1 MKRLVSVTIG
11 LAAVLLVAAC
21 LGPPGGTGG
30 ATDAGGEAQRV
41 TGRATAGP
49 ICPVERNPPDPACA
63 PRPVAGAVLVIQ
75 NGAGSEVAR
84 TTSDADGRFSLTL
97 EPGSYRLV
105 PQAAQGVMGGA
116 RPVDFQVV
124 AGQQSKPLQV
134 SYDTG
139 IR

>member
-1 MKRLVSVTIG
+1 MKRPVPVSIG
-11 LAAVLLVAAC
+11 LAAVLFVAAC
-21 LGPPGGTGG
+21 SGQQSGTGV
-30 ATDAGGEAQRV
+30 ATGAGGEAQRV

-75 NGAGSEVAR
+75 NGAGSEVTR
-84 TTSDADGRFSLTL
+84 TTTDADGRFSLTL

-105 PQAAQGVMGGA
+105 PQAAQGLMGGA

-124 AGQQSKPLQV
+124 AGKQSKPLQV